1 MKKIAIVSLGYLWFP
16 CETGTSRFFHIAM
29 TAARAGYDV
38 EVITTDFQHFEKRPR
53 NKELIRQQHYPFQIT
68 FIHAPAYRRNIGIG
82 RILSNRQA
90 VRNIRHYLEN
100 RILSYDAVYI
110 SIPANDIGAG
120 VCELC
125 RENHVPCI
133 VDVEDLWPEAM
144 SMVLPQEKLR
154 NFFLRRF
161 YTDAERVY
169 KSCSGVV
176 GTSEDYTARAFRHQK
191 RDIPSAT
198 VYVGCDLADFD
209 AGVREFCT
217 DGAAAGGFSDGS
229 APAPVRKPEG
239 EFWVTY
245 AGSISTS
252 YDIRTLVLAGKR
264 LWESGSTDVRIKILG
279 TGSRKEQLNEL
290 AVREQISNVEF
301 LGFQPYHRMAAILT
315 ESDVVVNSFVK
326 NAPQSMVNKIG
337 DYLASGTAMINTLEN
352 PYFCE
357 FVKRNRCGVNV
368 RPENVS
374 SLTRAILY
382 LKENP
387 KIRARMGINA
397 RKCAETEFD
406 RAVSY
411 QKILEIIETCIHLE
425 NGKNPADDDGAAGS

>member
-1 MKKIAIVSLGYLWFP
+1 MSKIAIVSLGYLWFP

-29 TAARAGYDV
+29 MAAGAGQDV

-53 NKELIRQQHYPFQIT
+53 NKELIRQQHYPFKIT

-100 RILSYDAVYI
+100 RIRSYDAVYI
-110 SIPANDIGAG
+110 SIPANDIGAE

-154 NFFLRRF
+154 NFLLRRF

-176 GTSEDYTARAFRHQK
+176 GTSEDYTARAFKHQK

-217 DGAAAGGFSDGS
+217 GGAAEGGVGRGTGAGVAC
-229 APAPVRKPEG
+229 APLPVRKPEG

-252 YDIRTLVLAGKR
+252 YDIRTLVMAGKELMEQGHR
-264 LWESGSTDVRIKILG
+264 DIRILILG
-279 TGSRKEQLNEL
+279 TGSNKEQLEKL
-290 AVREQISNVEF
+290 ASRENISNVEF
-301 LGFQPYHRMAAILT
+301 LGFQPYHRMAAILN
-315 ESDVVVNSFVK
+315 ESDVVVNSFIR

-337 DYLASGTAMINTLEN
+337 DYLASGTPMINTLQN

-368 RPENVS
+368 RPEDPA

-387 KIRARMGINA
+387 QIRIRMGKNA
-397 RKCAETEFD
+397 RKCAEAEFD

-411 QKILEIIETCIHLE
+411 KKILEIIGACISRGGG
-425 NGKNPADDDGAAGS
+425 NAS